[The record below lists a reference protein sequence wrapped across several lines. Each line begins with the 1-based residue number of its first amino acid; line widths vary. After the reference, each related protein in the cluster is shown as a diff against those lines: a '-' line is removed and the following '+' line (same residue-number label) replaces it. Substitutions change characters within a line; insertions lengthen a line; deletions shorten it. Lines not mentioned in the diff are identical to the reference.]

1 MVVKTLDT
9 CYDKKEYIY
18 VPILV
23 CEDETDI
30 DTSQIHV
37 VVFLFKSSC

>member
-1 MVVKTLDT
+1 MVVKTIDT
-9 CYDKKEYIY
+9 CYDTKEYIY

-23 CEDETDI
+23 RGDVTDI

-37 VVFLFKSSC
+37 VVFFV